1 VVVVSVTRCWLT
13 PSAAMVM
20 DMVDTI
26 DPFCAGL
33 GTCLPGTRPRVS
45 LDLKRQR
52 LDWLM
57 SKLLEDC

>member
-26 DPFCAGL
+26 VSFLMRFARALGL
-33 GTCLPGTRPRVS
+33 G
-45 LDLKRQR
+45 
-52 LDWLM
+52 
-57 SKLLEDC
+57 